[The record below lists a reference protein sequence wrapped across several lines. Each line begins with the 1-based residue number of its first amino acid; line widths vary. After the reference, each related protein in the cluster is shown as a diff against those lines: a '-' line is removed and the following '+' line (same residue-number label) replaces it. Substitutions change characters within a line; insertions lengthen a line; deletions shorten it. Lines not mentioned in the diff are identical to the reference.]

1 MKYTFLLLFLFVG
14 SMAQGQID
22 SSGIESEDPTIGE
35 PQGKRIRSFK
45 IIGLSNG
52 IYKIRKANDDFTDD
66 IKVDV
71 KKDVLNQFIDQYRVA
86 LINKK
91 NTVNATRNQIDQEVR
106 KYDREIKAI
115 GNELKKVPEMEDVGG
130 STAPATGPD
139 LETFMA
145 NAKLLERFNRTELRN
160 MATLYSITN
169 AKNLSKADAVTEL
182 LKVLK

>member
-1 MKYTFLLLFLFVG
+1 MKYIYIIALLLIASIGF
-14 SMAQGQID
+14 SQID
-22 SSGIESEDPTIGE
+22 SSSIDPDVVEI
-35 PQGKRIRSFK
+35 KKLRSFK

-52 IYKIRKANDDFTDD
+52 VYKIRKANDDFTDD

-71 KKDVLNQFIDQYRVA
+71 KKDDFDQFIDQYRVL

-91 NTVNATRNQIDQEVR
+91 NTVNATRNEIDKEVR

-115 GNELKKVPEMEDVGG
+115 GNELKKVPEIEDIGEPTVH
-130 STAPATGPD
+130 TAGPD

-145 NAKLLERFNRTELRN
+145 NAKLLERFNRSELRN